1 MDHSPRTSSPS
12 YKGKVSET
20 LDRVRIVD
28 METHKVGEKAKRDG
42 GKEGNSLV
50 RVRAPDSEQSKVVPQ
65 LCSQL

>member
-1 MDHSPRTSSPS
+1 M
-12 YKGKVSET
+12 SET